1 MSKIV
6 FITGATG
13 FLGAHIA
20 QSLLKQGY
28 QIVALIRESSDLW
41 RCNKVKDKITWLYT
55 EDNDW
60 QEKLIGS
67 NPTVFIHCAWIGVTA
82 ADRDNW
88 ELQSENLKL
97 TDTLLAL
104 TQNLK
109 LEKFICLGS
118 QAEYGFINHC
128 VDEKYKAKP
137 NTAYGEIK
145 ILVQQKVQKHCEQ
158 QSINW
163 IWLRV
168 FSIFG
173 PLENQSWLI
182 PSLINKMNTST
193 EMDMTEGK
201 QVYAYLF
208 IEDFNLIVQKIVEN
222 NIHAGIYNVS
232 SIHTLSLRHLAEKL
246 KTMIN
251 PSFKINFGVLPYRAQ
266 QSMHIQG
273 EMSKLMKEIGEIP
286 FTDINFALSKT
297 IESYIRKTEKL

>member
-1 MSKIV
+1 
-6 FITGATG
+6 
-13 FLGAHIA
+13 
-20 QSLLKQGY
+20 
-28 QIVALIRESSDLW
+28 
-41 RCNKVKDKITWLYT
+41 
-55 EDNDW
+55 
-60 QEKLIGS
+60 
-67 NPTVFIHCAWIGVTA
+67 
-82 ADRDNW
+82 
-88 ELQSENLKL
+88 
-97 TDTLLAL
+97 
-104 TQNLK
+104 
-109 LEKFICLGS
+109 
-118 QAEYGFINHC
+118 
-128 VDEKYKAKP
+128 
-137 NTAYGEIK
+137 
-145 ILVQQKVQKHCEQ
+145 
-158 QSINW
+158 
-163 IWLRV
+163 
-168 FSIFG
+168 
-173 PLENQSWLI
+173 
-182 PSLINKMNTST
+182 MNTST